1 MAKKRKKKWM
11 QAAAKKMRKK
21 GTVGSFTAWCK
32 RKGYGGVTDACIAA
46 GLKAGGK
53 IAKKAQFAK
62 AARSAAKKKR
72 RKRKKK

>member
-1 MAKKRKKKWM
+1 MVKAKKNWM
-11 QAAAKKMRKK
+11 GKARESMVRR

-32 RKGYGGVTDACIAA
+32 RHGYGGVTAACIEA

-53 IAKKAQFAK
+53 IAKKASFAK
-62 AARSAAKKKR
+62 AAKSVA